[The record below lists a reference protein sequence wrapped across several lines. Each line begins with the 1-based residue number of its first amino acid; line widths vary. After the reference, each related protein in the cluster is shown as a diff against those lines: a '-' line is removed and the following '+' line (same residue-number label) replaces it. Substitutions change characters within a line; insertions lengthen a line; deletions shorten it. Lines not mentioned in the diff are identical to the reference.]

1 MGPGEGIRLALAQIR
16 AQKLKSFFSVIGV
29 VIGVMFLMI
38 VVSVIEG
45 MNRYMEEDFA
55 SKVYGLNTLTL
66 RRTPSVS
73 FESSPTVWRAWRR
86 RPRLRFDDAN
96 AIRERLQTPALVA
109 VSSSS
114 SGGVRAEDG
123 TEIGGVRLTGA
134 SADYFRIRDFDV
146 ELGRLFTPPEDRLG
160 LPVVVL
166 GSETAAKLF
175 NDRDPIGRT
184 VRINNFPFRIVGV
197 LKEQGSL
204 LGMSVDNV
212 AIAPAHSAMG
222 RMVNP
227 HGVVDNILV
236 RTEDEAAMARAQH
249 ELEAIMRIRHRLRPA
264 EPNSFEIET
273 AEDSMDFWTKI
284 SQILYLAFPLLVG
297 ISLVVGGM
305 VIMNIMLVSVME
317 RTREIGMRMAVG
329 ARRRDITFQVLIEGA
344 TLSGTGALI
353 GVTAGLLIAK
363 IVEAISP
370 LPAAIAPFWI
380 GISVLLGAGVGIIAG
395 VYPATRAA
403 RLDPVVALRAE

>member
-1 MGPGEGIRLALAQIR
+1 MGPGEGIRLALAHIR

-55 SKVYGLNTLTL
+55 RKVYGLNTLTV
-66 RRTPSVS
+66 RRTPSVN
-73 FESSPTVWRAWRR
+73 FEVSPSVWRAWRR
-86 RPRLRFDDAN
+86 RPRLTNKDAD
-96 AIRERLQTPALVA
+96 AIRERLTTPALIA
-109 VSSSS
+109 VSSSGRGRVKS
-114 SGGVRAEDG
+114 SDGKELNGVQL
-123 TEIGGVRLTGA
+123 VGA
-134 SADYFRIRDFDV
+134 SADYFRIRDFDIDQ
-146 ELGRLFTPPEDRLG
+146 GRLFTPPEDRLG

-166 GSETAAKLF
+166 GSETAATLYGG
-175 NDRDPIGRT
+175 RDPIGQT
-184 VRINNFPFRIVGV
+184 VRINNFPFRVIGV
-197 LKEQGSL
+197 LQEQGSL
-204 LGMSVDNV
+204 LGMSVDNL
-212 AIAPAHSAMG
+212 AIAPARSAIG

-236 RTEDEAAMARAQH
+236 RTRDERELVRAQH
-249 ELEAIMRIRHRLRPA
+249 ELEAIMRVRHRLRPTEA
-264 EPNSFEIET
+264 NSFEIET

-329 ARRRDITFQVLIEGA
+329 ARRRDITFQVLVEGA
-344 TLSGTGALI
+344 TLAGAGAII
-353 GVTAGLLIAK
+353 GITIGLGIAK
-363 IVEAISP
+363 VIQAISP
-370 LPAAIAPFWI
+370 LPAAVAPLWI
-380 GISVLLGAGVGIIAG
+380 GISLLLGAGVGIAAG
-395 VYPATRAA
+395 LYPATRAA

>member
-55 SKVYGLNTLTL
+55 RKVYGLNTLTV

-73 FESSPTVWRAWRR
+73 FETSPNVWRAWMR
-86 RPRLRFDDAN
+86 RPRLTFKDAD
-96 AIRERLQTPALVA
+96 AIRERLHTPALIA
-109 VSSSS
+109 VSSHGNGRVKAS
-114 SGGVRAEDG
+114 DG
-123 TEIGGVRLTGA
+123 KELGRVQLIGA
-134 SADYFRIRDFDV
+134 SADYFRIRDFDIDQ
-146 ELGRLFTPPEDRLG
+146 GRLFTPPEDRLG

-166 GSETAAKLF
+166 GSETATALF
-175 NDRDPIGRT
+175 SGRDPIGQT
-184 VRINNFPFRIVGV
+184 VRINNFPFQVIGV
-197 LKEQGSL
+197 LQEQGSL
-204 LGMSVDNV
+204 LGMSVDNI
-212 AIAPAHSAMG
+212 AIAPARSAIG

-227 HGVVDNILV
+227 HGIVDNIQV
-236 RTEDEAAMARAQH
+236 RTADEMTLHRARH
-249 ELEAIMRIRHRLRPA
+249 ELEAIMRVRHRLRPT
-264 EPNSFEIET
+264 ENNTFEIET

-329 ARRRDITFQVLIEGA
+329 ARRRDITFQVLVEGA
-344 TLSGTGALI
+344 TLAGTGALI
-353 GVTAGLLIAK
+353 GITIGLTIAK
-363 IVEAISP
+363 LIQAISP
-370 LPAAIAPFWI
+370 LPAAIAPIWI
-380 GISVLLGAGVGIIAG
+380 GISVFLGAGVGIAAG
-395 VYPATRAA
+395 LYPATRAA

>member
-1 MGPGEGIRLALAQIR
+1 MGPAEGIRLALAQIR

-55 SKVYGLNTLTL
+55 RKVYGLNTITV

-73 FESSPTVWRAWRR
+73 FESSPTVWRSWRR
-86 RPRLRFDDAN
+86 RPRLTYNDAN

-109 VSSSS
+109 VAS
-114 SGGVRAEDG
+114 SGNGRVKMEDG
-123 TEIGGVRLTGA
+123 AELANVRLTGA
-134 SADYFRIRDFDV
+134 SADFFRIRDF
-146 ELGRLFTPPEDRLG
+146 ELAQGRLFTPPEDRLG
-160 LPVVVL
+160 SPVVVL
-166 GSETAAKLF
+166 GSETAEKLF
-175 NDRDPIGRT
+175 SGRDPVGKT
-184 VRINNFPFRIVGV
+184 VRINDFPFRVVGV

-212 AIAPAHSAMG
+212 AIAPARSAIG

-227 HGVVDNILV
+227 HGVVDNILI
-236 RTEDEAAMARAQH
+236 RTENEAGMARAMH
-249 ELEAIMRIRHRLRPA
+249 EIEAIMRIRHRLRPT
-264 EPNSFEIET
+264 EGNSFEIET

-305 VIMNIMLVSVME
+305 VIMNIMLVSVLE

-329 ARRRDITFQVLIEGA
+329 ARRRDITFQVLVEGA

-353 GVTAGLLIAK
+353 GITLGLILAK
-363 IVEAISP
+363 IVQAISP
-370 LPAAIAPFWI
+370 LPAAIAPLWI
-380 GISVLLGAGVGIIAG
+380 GVSVALGAGVGIVAG

>member
-45 MNRYMEEDFA
+45 MNRYMEGDFA
-55 SKVYGLNTLTL
+55 RKVYGLNTLTV

-73 FESSPTVWRAWRR
+73 FEGSEAVWRAWMR
-86 RPRLRFDDAN
+86 RPRLTFKDAE
-96 AIRERLQTPALVA
+96 AIGERLHTPARIAVASAGRGRVKSSDGREINRVQLV
-109 VSSSS
+109 
-114 SGGVRAEDG
+114 
-123 TEIGGVRLTGA
+123 GA
-134 SADYFRIRDFDV
+134 SVDFFRIRDFEVDQ
-146 ELGRLFTPPEDRLG
+146 GRLFTPPEDRLG
-160 LPVVVL
+160 VPVVVL
-166 GSETAAKLF
+166 GSETAATLF
-175 NDRDPIGRT
+175 SGRDPVGQT
-184 VRINNFPFRIVGV
+184 VRINDFPFQVIGV
-197 LKEQGSL
+197 LEEQGSL
-204 LGMSVDNV
+204 LGMSIDNV
-212 AIAPAHSAMG
+212 AIAPARSAIG

-227 HGVVDNILV
+227 HGVVDEILV
-236 RTEDEAAMARAQH
+236 RTTDQAEMQRAKY
-249 ELEAIMRIRHRLRPA
+249 ELEAIMRVRHRLRPA
-264 EPNSFEIET
+264 ENNSFEIET

-329 ARRRDITFQVLIEGA
+329 ARRRDITFQVLVEGA
-344 TLSGTGALI
+344 TLAGTGALI
-353 GVTAGLLIAK
+353 GITIGLSIAK
-363 IVEAISP
+363 LIQAISP
-370 LPAAIAPFWI
+370 LPAAIAPVWI
-380 GISVLLGAGVGIIAG
+380 GISVLLGAGVGIVAG
-395 VYPATRAA
+395 LYPATRAA